1 MFINYTRYSREA
13 QYHGKAISLNAD
25 DRHAP
30 FPAIFLIHE
39 LRVRGFCSFA
49 QEPDDIPTTIQ
60 FQDWMAIDGSVT
72 SATGGTSDTPS
83 QKSSDYPGHPYF
95 LSGIGVLEGLR
106 TRRDNLGRHC

>member
-1 MFINYTRYSREA
+1 
-13 QYHGKAISLNAD
+13 
-25 DRHAP
+25 
-30 FPAIFLIHE
+30 
-39 LRVRGFCSFA
+39 
-49 QEPDDIPTTIQ
+49 
-60 FQDWMAIDGSVT
+60 MAIDGSVT